1 MKKVI
6 SLVLCFAVPCFAQEA
21 DGGTLL
27 VEVDAG
33 VPFVGPE
40 FPRDAPLT
48 QQVVVLDSQQAAAV
62 RMRILACEA
71 ERDEF
76 RKTPLVTPWAV
87 VAIAA
92 GSALL
97 AGVAVVGFYELGK
110 PK

>member
-1 MKKVI
+1 MKRAI
-6 SLVLCFAVPCFAQEA
+6 SVLLCLAIPCFAQDTA
-21 DGGTLL
+21 DAGTSV
-27 VEVDAG
+27 VEIDAG
-33 VPFVGPE
+33 VPFVYGDS
-40 FPRDAPLT
+40 PRAK
-48 QQVVVLDSQQAAAV
+48 VVVLTAEEASITAK
-62 RMRILACEA
+62 RILACEA

-97 AGVAVVGFYELGK
+97 AGVAVVGFYELAK